1 MRVGRWLQVTIKKE
15 LAPKGMTFNTSDFII
30 SDKFATIL
38 TVLSY
43 PKYITPGY
51 LSSLTSGMAGVKIVI
66 KHIPVAFEVV
76 SKMLNKQL
84 IDLYD
89 RYQKESDATYQER
102 IRQDYESL
110 ESFIKVITTNQSKVF
125 DFQMHI
131 LITADT
137 KEELERTKVS
147 LKSTLEA
154 MEMRAVPLRFEQEKV
169 LKSCLPIFDKQDIE
183 DRIGTPIP
191 SPTLA
196 AMYPFVFDSIKDQ
209 GLSCLLGVDF
219 SGGIILF
226 NQFLYQIKKEH
237 NRNNANMIILG
248 TSGSG
253 KSTAAKLLLRSHV
266 RNGYRIIAIDPE
278 GELEPMARL
287 YNGDFID
294 LGRGG
299 EFGMINPLEIVPDA
313 DEEESSRGL
322 GYAVLAK
329 ALQTLKAFMK
339 YYDPSIEEDVLT
351 LFNEVVVETYQRF
364 NINVR
369 TDFTKLTSE
378 DFPTFS
384 DVYTTIRGR
393 ILSYGEATRERDI
406 MEKLEI
412 KVRPLVSGGLE
423 HYFDGHTTISP
434 KSNFVVFNIREL
446 INAEKNIKNALF
458 FNILKYAWGL
468 CLDSSQNTVLQVDE
482 AHILLSNDN
491 TLGAD
496 FLAQVQR
503 RARKYNS
510 GTIVITQQPSD
521 FAAPDVLMQGKAI
534 FDNAS
539 YYMVMGLKKQAVEDL
554 SKLIDLND
562 NEKENIKRYNQGDA
576 LFICGS
582 KRMQISVIATDSELD
597 SFGSR
602 GGL

>member
-1 MRVGRWLQVTIKKE
+1 MTIKKE

-266 RNGYRIIAIDPE
+266 RNGYRIIAI
-278 GELEPMARL
+278 EPMARL

>member
-1 MRVGRWLQVTIKKE
+1 MGIKKD
-15 LAPKGMTFNTSDFII
+15 LAPKGMTFNSSDFII
-30 SDKFATIL
+30 SDKYATIL

-43 PKYITPGY
+43 PKYITHGY

-84 IDLYD
+84 LDLNE
-89 RYQKESDATYQER
+89 RYQKESDPTYQER

-110 ESFIKVITTNQSKVF
+110 ENFIKVITTNQSKVF
-125 DFQMHI
+125 DFQLHI
-131 LITADT
+131 MITADT
-137 KEELERTKVS
+137 KEELERTKIQ

-169 LKSCLPIFDKQDIE
+169 LKSCLPIFEKQDIE

-248 TSGSG
+248 NSGSG
-253 KSTAAKLLLRSHV
+253 KSTAGKILLRSHV
-266 RNGYRIIAIDPE
+266 RNGYKIIAIDPE

-313 DEEESSRGL
+313 DDEESQRGV
-322 GYAVLAK
+322 GYAVLTK
-329 ALQTLKAFMK
+329 TLQTLKAFMK

-364 NINVR
+364 NINIK
-369 TDFTKLTSE
+369 TDFTKLTSA

-412 KVRPLVSGGLE
+412 KVRPLISGGLE
-423 HYFDGHTTISP
+423 HYFNGHTTISP
-434 KSNFVVFNIREL
+434 RSNFIVFNIREL

-468 CLDSSQNTVLQVDE
+468 CLDASENTVLQVDE
-482 AHILLSNDN
+482 AHILLANDN

-503 RARKYNS
+503 RARKYNT

-539 YYMVMGLKKQAVEDL
+539 YYLVMGLKKQAVEDL
-554 SKLIDLND
+554 SLLIDLND

-576 LFICGS
+576 LFVCGS
-582 KRMQISVIATDSELD
+582 KRMQISVVATDAELD
-597 SFGSR
+597 SFGNR

>member
-1 MRVGRWLQVTIKKE
+1 MAIKKE
-15 LAPKGMTFNTSDFII
+15 IAPKGLSFGVSDFTI

-38 TVLSY
+38 SVLSY

-51 LSSLTSGMAGVKIVI
+51 LSSLTAGQAGVKIVI
-66 KHIPVAFEVV
+66 KHIPVAFDVV

-89 RYQKESDATYQER
+89 RYQKETDATYQER
-102 IRQDYESL
+102 LRQDYESL
-110 ESFIKVITTNQSKVF
+110 ENFIKVITTNQSKVF

-131 LITADT
+131 MITADT

-154 MEMRAVPLRFEQEKV
+154 MEMRAIPLRFEQEKV

-266 RNGYRIIAIDPE
+266 RNGYRIVAIDPE
-278 GELEPMARL
+278 GELEPMVRL

-313 DEEESSRGL
+313 DDEESQRGL
-322 GYAVLAK
+322 GYAVLTK
-329 ALQTLKAFMK
+329 TLQTLKAFMK

-364 NINVR
+364 NINVN

-378 DFPTFS
+378 DFPIFS

-412 KVRPLVSGGLE
+412 KVRPLISGGLE
-423 HYFDGHTTISP
+423 HYFNGHTTISP
-434 KSNFVVFNIREL
+434 RSNFIVFNIREL

-468 CLDSSQNTVLQVDE
+468 CLDSSENTVLQVDE
-482 AHILLSNDN
+482 AHILLANDN

-503 RARKYNS
+503 RARKYNT

-539 YYMVMGLKKQAVEDL
+539 YYLVMGLKKQAVEDL
-554 SKLIDLND
+554 SSLIDLND

-576 LFICGS
+576 LFVCGS

>member
-1 MRVGRWLQVTIKKE
+1 MTIKKE

-266 RNGYRIIAIDPE
+266 RNGYKIIAIDPE

-364 NINVR
+364 NINIK